1 MTVGDF
7 DIYYSDN
14 PWTVIDKNQR
24 TWYDPELISI
34 YRRGAL
40 FTPTIQ
46 FVKNLGDV
54 RATKMVMT
62 QLMDPHPDFTAMAV
76 RQIWMPASHIDSRAV
91 EITFSRYGGKVAYT
105 IYDDLVT
112 YWRQNNQE
120 GIRQIMRGALGQ
132 HMIDVLDMLARN
144 AYLKGALDSGYI
156 LYQGGGTS
164 FNDLGTTDT
173 FDINLA
179 LDIWLG
185 MAGRDSANAIN
196 PISGANGGSI
206 ICYTTPG
213 VIYDIQKGTDGKDGW
228 VAVNQYA
235 NPGALLRNE
244 VGAYKNVR
252 FVQSPKLVLWNT
264 GALIAQGTISAAINA
279 GDGAPNPGTTK
290 VDATY
295 MVGQTTGGVKNYI
308 AVGSWTT
315 GALSNINVG
324 DVISIHTSRT
334 SSFGITNGVDFQEG
348 TLTNRRVVAKVDSS
362 PDQLVLDKPILV
374 DMNTDL
380 GGGVYAYVTKAR
392 NVHGSIFVG
401 GSNGIVSGVALPPRF
416 HAPAPVDDF
425 EMVQRFSWDGY
436 LGYQTYDPNVFEVIF
451 SAGTTRIKG
460 AAGVQ

>member
-1 MTVGDF
+1 MAVGDF
-7 DIYYSDN
+7 DTYYSDN

-24 TWYDPELISI
+24 TWYDPELIAI
-34 YRRGAL
+34 YRRSAL

-46 FVKNLGDV
+46 FTKNLGDV

-62 QLMDPHPDFTAMAV
+62 QLMDPHPDYTALAV

-112 YWRQNNQE
+112 YWKQNNTE

-144 AYLKGALDSGYI
+144 AYLKGALDSGYV
-156 LYQGGGTS
+156 LYEGSGSDFSGITV
-164 FNDLGTTDT
+164 TDT
-173 FDINLA
+173 FDVNMA

-185 MAGRDSANAIN
+185 MAGRDVANAIN

-206 ICYTTPG
+206 VCYTTPG
-213 VIYDIQKGTDGKDGW
+213 VIYDIQKATAGKDEW

-235 NPGALLRNE
+235 NPSALLRNE
-244 VGAYKNVR
+244 VGMYKNVR
-252 FVQSPKLVLWNT
+252 FVQSPKLILNNCGTV
-264 GALIAQGTISAAINA
+264 IAQGSVSAAINA

-295 MVGQTTGGVKNYI
+295 MVGQTTAGVKNYI
-308 AVGSWTT
+308 QVGSW
-315 GALSNINVG
+315 GAGSLADINVG
-324 DVISIHTSRT
+324 DIISIHMTRT
-334 SSFGITNGVDFQEG
+334 SANGVTNGVNFQEG
-348 TLTNRRVVAKVDSS
+348 TLHQRRVVAKTAT

-380 GGGVYAYVTKAR
+380 GAGVYAYVTKGR
-392 NVHGSIFVG
+392 NIHGSIFVG
-401 GSNGIVSGVALPPRF
+401 GANGIVSGVALPPRF

-436 LGYQTYDPNVFEVIF
+436 LGYQTYDPNVFEVVF
-451 SAGTTRIKG
+451 SAGTTRVKG
-460 AAGVQ
+460 PAAVQ